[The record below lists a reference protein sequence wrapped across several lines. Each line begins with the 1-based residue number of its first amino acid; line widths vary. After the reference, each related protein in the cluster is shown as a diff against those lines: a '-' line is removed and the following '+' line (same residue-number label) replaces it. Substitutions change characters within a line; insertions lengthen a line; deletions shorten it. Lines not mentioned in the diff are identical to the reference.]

1 MLDLK
6 SMNEKEFEEFLEEYM
21 LDCSGTDIG
30 LSCDFEING
39 KTCTVDVILT
49 NYMIL
54 QDWKNTK
61 PEDFK
66 EFASN
71 FLPEVLDEYEELIYD
86 SHTDTLRNHSLYL
99 DFGDDDDLPAINR
112 SLMYYYN
119 QNEERIDFQALYE
132 AREDIQE
139 EIEEQMEEEQWKKN

>member
-30 LSCDFEING
+30 LSCDFEIDG
-39 KTCTVDVILT
+39 KTYPVDVILT

-139 EIEEQMEEEQWKKN
+139 EIEEQMEEEQ